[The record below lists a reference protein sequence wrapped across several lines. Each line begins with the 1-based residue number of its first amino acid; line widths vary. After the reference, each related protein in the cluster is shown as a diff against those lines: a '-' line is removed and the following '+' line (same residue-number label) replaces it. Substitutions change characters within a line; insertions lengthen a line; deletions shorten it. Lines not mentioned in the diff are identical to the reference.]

1 MPNKLYMDRFTNAR
15 DVIKHIGGGL
25 PIYPA
30 LVDVALK
37 KKDLDRSAATS
48 EQITAAETES
58 TDRHLAIMF
67 IMGADKDQFG
77 KLLEDLEN
85 QHTQGIKAFPQT
97 LDEAFVL
104 LDKWKDSKSRKL
116 RIAETNESVAFVNVE
131 EKKSYKKN
139 NKKKKELICYK
150 CNGKGHYA
158 HNCPS
163 TTETIVLATVLA
175 NNGIVGSDE
184 EESDDDFAFV
194 SYGVLCNQV
203 DNNNNLPK
211 SWILLDNQSTVD
223 VFHN

>member
-1 MPNKLYMDRFTNAR
+1 
-15 DVIKHIGGGL
+15 
-25 PIYPA
+25 
-30 LVDVALK
+30 
-37 KKDLDRSAATS
+37 
-48 EQITAAETES
+48 
-58 TDRHLAIMF
+58 
-67 IMGADKDQFG
+67 
-77 KLLEDLEN
+77 
-85 QHTQGIKAFPQT
+85 
-97 LDEAFVL
+97 VL

>member
-1 MPNKLYMDRFTNAR
+1 
-15 DVIKHIGGGL
+15 
-25 PIYPA
+25 
-30 LVDVALK
+30 
-37 KKDLDRSAATS
+37 
-48 EQITAAETES
+48 
-58 TDRHLAIMF
+58 
-67 IMGADKDQFG
+67 
-77 KLLEDLEN
+77 
-85 QHTQGIKAFPQT
+85 
-97 LDEAFVL
+97 VL

-139 NKKKKELICYK
+139 NKKKKELTCYK